1 MIFKVQ
7 ISFPQGLMRNQ
18 KINYPIYS
26 RSLLF
31 ELHCYDDE
39 MTKKN
44 FNPRLISLIY
54 MKINFNENGIENSP
68 SEARLDLNQ

>member
-1 MIFKVQ
+1 MI
-7 ISFPQGLMRNQ
+7 NQ

-39 MTKKN
+39 MIKNN
-44 FNPRLISLIY
+44 FNPILISLIY
-54 MKINFNENGIENSP
+54 MKINFNKNGFENSL
-68 SEARLDLNQ
+68 SETKLDLDQ